1 MLRWTYI
8 IDISGSFTLYT
19 LKKYL
24 PTREQTLTNF
34 EFGK

>member
-19 LKKYL
+19 
-24 PTREQTLTNF
+24 
-34 EFGK
+34 